1 MTSVRR
7 ALALSLVERYL
18 TLAIALGSNMVLA
31 RLLTPDQIGVYSVS
45 LAVIGLAQA
54 LRDFG
59 VGSYLIQE
67 KVVVYVY

>member
-1 MTSVRR
+1 
-7 ALALSLVERYL
+7 
-18 TLAIALGSNMVLA
+18 
-31 RLLTPDQIGVYSVS
+31 DQIGVYSVS

-67 KVVVYVY
+67 KVVDDEQIGSAFSISLLIGALLFVVALVATPWAASYY